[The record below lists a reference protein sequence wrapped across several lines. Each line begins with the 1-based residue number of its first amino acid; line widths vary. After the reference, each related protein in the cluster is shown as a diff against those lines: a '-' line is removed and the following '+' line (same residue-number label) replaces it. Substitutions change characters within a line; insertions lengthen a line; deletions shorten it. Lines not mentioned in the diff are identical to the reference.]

1 MALLVIFVI
10 VIVFWM
16 AFHQN
21 QLTLTYFANDNTDW
35 SAWGNVSGVISNAI
49 NPFWII
55 TLTVPLISFWR
66 WLAKKGLEP
75 STPAKIAIGMFLTAV
90 SFSLMAIACLL
101 GRRQYWKGFALVA
114 H

>member
-55 TLTVPLISFWR
+55 TLTCATHQFLALVGEERDWSHRLLQKSPLACSSPR
-66 WLAKKGLEP
+66 CP
-75 STPAKIAIGMFLTAV
+75 ST
-90 SFSLMAIACLL
+90 
-101 GRRQYWKGFALVA
+101 
-114 H
+114 